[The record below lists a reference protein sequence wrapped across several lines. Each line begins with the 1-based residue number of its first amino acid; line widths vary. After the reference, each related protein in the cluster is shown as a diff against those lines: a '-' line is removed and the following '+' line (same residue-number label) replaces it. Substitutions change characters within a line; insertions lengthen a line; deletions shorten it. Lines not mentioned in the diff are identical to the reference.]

1 MKAEDYLRAREQENK
16 RFFGSEGLNIGE
28 AYQAVNMA
36 REEDRKKAICFFEE
50 VLNKCDGCKDSMSAK
65 CGKDCLIRRL
75 KELVS
80 FRV

>member
-1 MKAEDYLRAREQENK
+1 MKAEDYLRSREQENK

-50 VLNKCDGCKDSMSAK
+50 VLNKCDGCRHSMSAK